1 MVLRVS
7 EWQCKPLCHTPSVRR
22 SSTCSVSSANL
33 FREQWEKKKIN
44 VYKLSQTLA
53 KQRLQSW
60 QCLPRACWSAEHDAP
75 AQDCWPRTIQTTAFL
90 HPAMQPAM
98 VGNTQAMFI
107 VSALQGFSHFVSACS
122 ACSSTRRCSACCTLP
137 ISLNRRK
144 GQVLFPQYPLKLKR
158 PKTNASK
165 SS

>member
-1 MVLRVS
+1 MF
-7 EWQCKPLCHTPSVRR
+7 QNG
-22 SSTCSVSSANL
+22 SASPFVTHHRLDGHRPAQYLVQTSFGNNGN
-33 FREQWEKKKIN
+33 KKKIN

-158 PKTNASK
+158 PKQNASK